1 MRNMPI
7 AADPIEPPPVAA
19 SYDVT
24 DLSRHVPEAV
34 GRARD
39 SRQPV
44 LITDQSEPLAAIVSI
59 EELERLY
66 ALQERTE
73 VRELVR
79 DLEEAEAR
87 GDAEW
92 YSMEQ
97 IVELQDRLLGEQTAG
112 GHQARGDEERSRS
125 G

>member
-1 MRNMPI
+1 M
-7 AADPIEPPPVAA
+7 AADPTEQPPVAA
-19 SYDVT
+19 SYDVA
-24 DLSRHVPEAV
+24 DLSRHVAEAV

-79 DLEEAEAR
+79 GLEEAEAR

-97 IVELQDRLLGEQTAG
+97 IVELQDRLLGE
-112 GHQARGDEERSRS
+112 
-125 G
+125 